1 MSTQR
6 FINLNPS
13 YAPLFHDLLKTA
25 FTVLIS
31 GYFIASYPGFVGQYS
46 GLVAQ
51 LIALV
56 IFHTVIEAY
65 VIGAGKPCCSLE
77 RVASA
82 IQGQY
87 SSPEPQPA
95 PMEGFSQ

>member
-1 MSTQR
+1 MSSQR
-6 FINLNPS
+6 FINLDPS
-13 YAPLFHDLLKTA
+13 FGPLIHDLLKTA

-31 GYFIASYPGFVGQYS
+31 GYFIAQYPGLAGQYS

-65 VIGAGKPCCSLE
+65 VIGAGKPCCPLE
-77 RVASA
+77 RVTSA
-82 IQGQY
+82 IQGHI
-87 SSPEPQPA
+87 SSEEPKPV
-95 PMEGFSQ
+95 PMEGFGQ

>member
-1 MSTQR
+1 MSPQR
-6 FINLNPS
+6 FINLDP
-13 YAPLFHDLLKTA
+13 AFGPLIHDLLKTA

-31 GYFIASYPGFVGQYS
+31 GYFIAQYPGLAGQYS

-65 VIGAGKPCCSLE
+65 VIGAGKPCCPLE
-77 RVASA
+77 RVTSA
-82 IQGQY
+82 IQDQLV
-87 SSPEPQPA
+87 PDVPKQVA
-95 PMEGFSQ
+95 MEGFN